1 MTMIRGG
8 ADEPI
13 TTLCGFIGFAQFPY
27 HRIFGLGGER
37 RESQLAQPVQAL
49 NSAVV
54 AVAAGP
60 PGAGSARVAAW
71 RQASR

>member
-27 HRIFGLGGER
+27 HRILGL
-37 RESQLAQPVQAL
+37 
-49 NSAVV
+49 V
-54 AVAAGP
+54 ASG
-60 PGAGSARVAAW
+60 
-71 RQASR
+71 ASRSLPSLCRL